1 VISVS
6 PLLHFSK
13 KLLRWYRAT
22 RRDLPWRASRD
33 PYAIW
38 VSEVM
43 LQQTQVA
50 TVIPFFTRFMK
61 RFPTIVSL
69 AAATE
74 QEVLRHWEG
83 LGYYR
88 RARHLHQA
96 AQVVVAQH
104 AGELPAEADSLAKLP
119 GLGRYTVGAILSQAH
134 DARLAIVDANVARI
148 LTRLFA
154 WQDELESKTTQDWLW
169 QTAERM
175 LPRQQAGDH
184 NQALMELGQT
194 ICTTGEP
201 SCLLCPLRDDCQG
214 RARGLAASLPRRRA
228 RQATTMVR
236 DRCIVLHKSGQVLLC
251 QRSSDANR
259 WANMWEFPTH
269 TLDDAG
275 DVPTQLEMLTGYRLK
290 QPTPLG
296 SLTYGITRYSVE
308 LSVIEAR
315 YAGGRAHRR
324 HYQQLVWVTPETLSE
339 YPLSVPQRRVAARW
353 VSPPTPRK

>member
-1 VISVS
+1 MYIITVPTLSS
-6 PLLHFSK
+6 
-13 KLLRWYRAT
+13 KLLRWYRQT
-22 RRDLPWRASRD
+22 RRDLPWRVSRD

-50 TVIPFFTRFMK
+50 TVIPFFRRFME
-61 RFPTIVSL
+61 RFPTIASL
-69 AAATE
+69 AVASE

-104 AGELPAEADSLAKLP
+104 DGTLPAKADALAMLP

-134 DARLAIVDANVARI
+134 DARLPVVEANVARI

-154 WQDELESKTTQDWLW
+154 WQEELESKTTQDWLW
-169 QTAERM
+169 KTAESL
-175 LPRQQAGDH
+175 LPRRHTGDH

-201 SCLLCPLRDDCQG
+201 SCLLCPLRDDCLG
-214 RARGLAASLPRRRA
+214 RAKGLASTLPRRRA
-228 RQATTMVR
+228 KQATTVVHE
-236 DRCIVLHKSGQVLLC
+236 RCIVLRKSGRVLLC
-251 QRSSDANR
+251 QRAAEASR
-259 WANMWEFPTH
+259 WANMWEFPTAV
-269 TLDDAG
+269 TEG
-275 DVPTQLEMLTGYRLK
+275 EVQPQIVELTGYRLK
-290 QPTPLG
+290 KLASLG
-296 SLTYGITRYSVE
+296 ILTYGITRYSVE
-308 LSVIEAR
+308 LEVVEAVHV
-315 YAGGRAHRR
+315 GGKAHRR
-324 HYQQLVWVTPETLSE
+324 YYQQLAWVKPEQLDD

-353 VSPPTPRK
+353 VAPPTPRE